1 MAEKYNGRFNRM
13 EPVRKLEYF
22 LHPRHLYCR
31 HKSLRP
37 HKPFIV
43 AEKFEKLFVT
53 GEKIV
58 MMNTDFK
65 TNFELNLVSLCKI
78 LRREYK
84 LLASYSPDGYAA
96 INVKYVSP
104 IVIDDSDLAEILEG
118 EKLDTTISFFIFRTG
133 SVIIN
138 SARSIAQ
145 QDEAYAFLN
154 AIFEKHY
161 ARIWHAPTG

>member
-1 MAEKYNGRFNRM
+1 MSEKFNGRFNRM
-13 EPVRKLEYF
+13 EPVRKVEYF

-43 AEKFEKLFVT
+43 AEKFEKLFIT
-53 GEKIV
+53 GEKVV
-58 MMNTDFK
+58 MMNTGFE

-84 LLASYSPDGYAA
+84 LLASYNPDGYAA

-104 IVIDDSDLAEILEG
+104 IVIDDSELAEELDG
-118 EKLDTTISFFIFRTG
+118 DTTISFFIFRTG

-161 ARIWHAPTG
+161 ARIWRAPTG